1 MRIGMI
7 APISW
12 RVPPRGYGPWERV
25 VSLLTEGLVKRG
37 LDVTL
42 FATEDSL
49 TQAKLAAICPRPYS
63 EDSSLDPKVWECLH
77 ISHAFERAAE
87 FDLIHNHFDFLP
99 LSYSA
104 LTTTPVLTTIHGFS
118 SEKILPVYQKYNKTT
133 HYVAISN
140 ADRHPALDYA
150 ATVYHGIPMAEF
162 TLRSNPDDYLLF
174 FGRIHPEKGVVEAIE
189 VAHRTGRRLIIAGLI
204 QDQVY
209 FDEQVVPHLDNGQI
223 SYIGLVEPDRR
234 NEILGGAYALLHLI
248 NFAEPFGLSM
258 IEAMACGTPVIAYP
272 LGSIPEIVKH
282 QQTGFI
288 VNSLEE
294 AVTAV
299 QAVEQLDRAF
309 IRRFIA
315 QNFSCEQMVEGY
327 IQVYQQ
333 VLEQHRVTL

>member
-1 MRIGMI
+1 MI